1 MGCSTV
7 LMGDPG
13 EDTSSAG
20 IDHVITSRTGDT
32 SSLEPAHPNPTTEVS
47 IAHDAGDRRV
57 RAQ

>member
-1 MGCSTV
+1 
-7 LMGDPG
+7 MGDPG

-32 SSLEPAHPNPTTEVS
+32 SSLESAHPDPTTTPEVS